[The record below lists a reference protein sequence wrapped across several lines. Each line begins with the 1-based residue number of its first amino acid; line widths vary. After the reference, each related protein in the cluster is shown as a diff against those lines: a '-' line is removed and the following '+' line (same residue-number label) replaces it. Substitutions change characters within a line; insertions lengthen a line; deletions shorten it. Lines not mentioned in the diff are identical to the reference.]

1 LADDAAP
8 AQDEVVSSEDEALI
22 LVDADDREIG
32 SMTKARC
39 HEGDGALH
47 RAFSLFVF
55 NRAGELLVQ
64 QRSAGKKLW
73 PLHWSNSCCSH
84 PRHGETTDEAIHRR
98 LAQELGIRSELH
110 FLYKFQY
117 QARYQDVG
125 SENEICSVYLGVSD
139 DEVRPNR
146 HEISAWRWI
155 GAERLDEEMRSN
167 PASFT
172 PWFTMEWQRVRPR
185 YRDLLGI
192 DPPSES

>member
-1 LADDAAP
+1 MADESV
-8 AQDEVVSSEDEALI
+8 AQSDDVVSNDDETLI
-22 LVDADDREIG
+22 LVDAEDREIG

-39 HEGDGALH
+39 HEGDGTLH

-98 LAQELGIRSELH
+98 LAEELGIRSELH

-117 QARYQDVG
+117 QARYQNVG
-125 SENEICSVYLGVSD
+125 SENEVCSVYLGVSD
-139 DEVRPNR
+139 DEVRPNS
-146 HEISAWRWI
+146 HEIAAWRWI
-155 GAERLDEEMRSN
+155 AAEDLEKEMRSD
-167 PASFT
+167 ADSFT
-172 PWFTMEWQRVRPR
+172 PWFTMEWERVRPR
-185 YRDLLGI
+185 YRDLLGFE
-192 DPPSES
+192 PAT

>member
-1 LADDAAP
+1 MADDTAAT
-8 AQDEVVSSEDEALI
+8 QHEVVSSDDEVLI

-32 SMTKARC
+32 SMTKIRC

-64 QRSAGKKLW
+64 QRSANKKLW

-117 QARYQDVG
+117 QASYQDVG
-125 SENEICSVYLGVSD
+125 SENEVCSVYLGISD
-139 DEVRPNR
+139 DEVRPNS
-146 HEISAWRWI
+146 HEIADWRWMAADHI
-155 GAERLDEEMRSN
+155 DEEMRSD
-167 PASFT
+167 ASSFT

-185 YRDLLGI
+185 FRDLLGI
-192 DPPSES
+192 KPVD